1 MRRKKRQNKITEKRN
16 IQKEICR
23 IPLLF
28 LVLLSVM
35 CTGSLTGCRVGNP
48 QGQTELV
55 PLNRND
61 TDSDKPDTAVN
72 SGQKEQ
78 QTDRE
83 KLQICYVH
91 VCGAVNQPGVYELT
105 ADSRLFEAI
114 QMAGGLTEEAADQT
128 LNQAEVIEDGSKIYV
143 PTKEEVKAGMDNG
156 GTLVQ
161 NEDNAEKAGSTSDG
175 KIDINTAAKNELMTL
190 SGIGEAK
197 ADAIVRYRE
206 EHGAFQKIEDLME
219 VEGIKEGVFQKVKDQ
234 MIIYVPKKGEPV
246 PQSLETLQESAPAQ
260 QNQEEKINL
269 NRATE
274 AELQTISGIGAKKAQ
289 EIIRFRDEQGP
300 FKTVEELKNVPGIG
314 EKTVERLKDMLTVT
328 G

>member
-1 MRRKKRQNKITEKRN
+1 MRRKKRQNKITEKRK

-35 CTGSLTGCRVGNP
+35 CTADLTGCRAGNP

-55 PLNRND
+55 PLDESD
-61 TDSDKPDTAVN
+61 TDSGKPGTDID
-72 SGQKEQ
+72 SEQKDQ

-91 VCGAVNQPGVYELT
+91 ICGAVKQPGVYELT

-114 QMAGGLTEEAADQT
+114 QMAGGLTEEAADQV
-128 LNQAEVIEDGSKIYV
+128 LNQAELIEDGSRIYV

-156 GTLVQ
+156 DTLTQ

-175 KIDINTAAKNELMTL
+175 KVDINTAEKNELMTL
-190 SGIGEAK
+190 PGIGEAK

-206 EHGAFQKIEDLME
+206 EHGTFQKIEDLME

-234 MIIYVPKKGEPV
+234 IKV
-246 PQSLETLQESAPAQ
+246 
-260 QNQEEKINL
+260 
-269 NRATE
+269 
-274 AELQTISGIGAKKAQ
+274 
-289 EIIRFRDEQGP
+289 
-300 FKTVEELKNVPGIG
+300 
-314 EKTVERLKDMLTVT
+314 
-328 G
+328 

>member
-143 PTKEEVKAGMDNG
+143 PTKEEVKA
-156 GTLVQ
+156 
-161 NEDNAEKAGSTSDG
+161 
-175 KIDINTAAKNELMTL
+175 
-190 SGIGEAK
+190 
-197 ADAIVRYRE
+197 
-206 EHGAFQKIEDLME
+206 FW
-219 VEGIKEGVFQKVKDQ
+219 
-234 MIIYVPKKGEPV
+234 KK
-246 PQSLETLQESAPAQ
+246 
-260 QNQEEKINL
+260 K
-269 NRATE
+269 
-274 AELQTISGIGAKKAQ
+274 
-289 EIIRFRDEQGP
+289 
-300 FKTVEELKNVPGIG
+300 
-314 EKTVERLKDMLTVT
+314 
-328 G
+328 

>member
-16 IQKEICR
+16 IQKEIRR
-23 IPLLF
+23 IPLFF

-35 CTGSLTGCRVGNP
+35 CTGSLTGCRAGNP

-61 TDSDKPDTAVN
+61 TDSEKPDTAVN

-83 KLQICYVH
+83 KLQSCSVH
-91 VCGAVNQPGVYELT
+91 VCGAVNPPGVYELT

-156 GTLVQ
+156 GTLMQ

-175 KIDINTAAKNELMTL
+175 KIDKRLI
-190 SGIGEAK
+190 SI
-197 ADAIVRYRE
+197 RR
-206 EHGAFQKIEDLME
+206 QK
-219 VEGIKEGVFQKVKDQ
+219 
-234 MIIYVPKKGEPV
+234 
-246 PQSLETLQESAPAQ
+246 T
-260 QNQEEKINL
+260 N
-269 NRATE
+269 
-274 AELQTISGIGAKKAQ
+274 
-289 EIIRFRDEQGP
+289 
-300 FKTVEELKNVPGIG
+300 
-314 EKTVERLKDMLTVT
+314 
-328 G
+328 

>member
-16 IQKEICR
+16 IQKEIRR

-175 KIDINTAAKNELMTL
+175 KIDINTAAKNGLFEAIQMAGGLTEEAADQTLNQAEVIEDGSKIYVPTKEEVKAGMDNGGTLVQNEDNAEKAGSTSDGKIDINTAAKNELMTL

-234 MIIYVPKKGEPV
+234 I
-246 PQSLETLQESAPAQ
+246 
-260 QNQEEKINL
+260 KI
-269 NRATE
+269 
-274 AELQTISGIGAKKAQ
+274 
-289 EIIRFRDEQGP
+289 
-300 FKTVEELKNVPGIG
+300 
-314 EKTVERLKDMLTVT
+314 
-328 G
+328 

>member
-1 MRRKKRQNKITEKRN
+1 MRRKKRQNKITEKRK

-35 CTGSLTGCRVGNP
+35 CTADLTGCRAGNP

-55 PLNRND
+55 PLDESD
-61 TDSDKPDTAVN
+61 TDSDKPGTDID
-72 SGQKEQ
+72 SEQKDQ

-91 VCGAVNQPGVYELT
+91 ICGAVKQPGVYELT

-114 QMAGGLTEEAADQT
+114 QMAGGLTEEAADQV
-128 LNQAEVIEDGSKIYV
+128 LNQAELIEDGSRIYV

-156 GTLVQ
+156 DTLTQ

-175 KIDINTAAKNELMTL
+175 KVDINTAEKNELMTL
-190 SGIGEAK
+190 PGIGEAK

-234 MIIYVPKKGEPV
+234 IKV
-246 PQSLETLQESAPAQ
+246 
-260 QNQEEKINL
+260 
-269 NRATE
+269 
-274 AELQTISGIGAKKAQ
+274 
-289 EIIRFRDEQGP
+289 
-300 FKTVEELKNVPGIG
+300 
-314 EKTVERLKDMLTVT
+314 
-328 G
+328 

>member
-1 MRRKKRQNKITEKRN
+1 M
-16 IQKEICR
+16 
-23 IPLLF
+23 
-28 LVLLSVM
+28 
-35 CTGSLTGCRVGNP
+35 
-48 QGQTELV
+48 
-55 PLNRND
+55 NRND
-61 TDSDKPDTAVN
+61 TDSDKPDTAVD

-91 VCGAVNQPGVYELT
+91 VCGAVNRPGVYELT

-156 GTLVQ
+156 DTLMQ
-161 NEDNAEKAGSTSDG
+161 NEENAEKAGSTSDG

-234 MIIYVPKKGEPV
+234 I
-246 PQSLETLQESAPAQ
+246 
-260 QNQEEKINL
+260 KI
-269 NRATE
+269 
-274 AELQTISGIGAKKAQ
+274 
-289 EIIRFRDEQGP
+289 
-300 FKTVEELKNVPGIG
+300 
-314 EKTVERLKDMLTVT
+314 
-328 G
+328 

>member
-16 IQKEICR
+16 IQKEIRR
-23 IPLLF
+23 IPLFF

-61 TDSDKPDTAVN
+61 TDSDKPDTAIN

-105 ADSRLFEAI
+105 ADSRLFKAI

-234 MIIYVPKKGEPV
+234 I
-246 PQSLETLQESAPAQ
+246 
-260 QNQEEKINL
+260 KI
-269 NRATE
+269 
-274 AELQTISGIGAKKAQ
+274 
-289 EIIRFRDEQGP
+289 
-300 FKTVEELKNVPGIG
+300 
-314 EKTVERLKDMLTVT
+314 
-328 G
+328 

>member
-1 MRRKKRQNKITEKRN
+1 MRRKKRQNKITEKRK

-35 CTGSLTGCRVGNP
+35 CTADLTGCRAGNP

-55 PLNRND
+55 PLDESD
-61 TDSDKPDTAVN
+61 TDSDKPGTDID
-72 SGQKEQ
+72 SEQKDQ

-161 NEDNAEKAGSTSDG
+161 NEDNAEKAGGTSDG

-190 SGIGEAK
+190 PGIGEAK

-206 EHGAFQKIEDLME
+206 EMGNFQTIEDVMK
-219 VEGIKEGVFQKVKDQ
+219 VSGIKENAFNKIKD
-234 MIIYVPKKGEPV
+234 Y
-246 PQSLETLQESAPAQ
+246 
-260 QNQEEKINL
+260 
-269 NRATE
+269 
-274 AELQTISGIGAKKAQ
+274 IS
-289 EIIRFRDEQGP
+289 
-300 FKTVEELKNVPGIG
+300 V
-314 EKTVERLKDMLTVT
+314 
-328 G
+328 